1 MTPED
6 IISMAIDVINAEADA
21 VREQALRVGNEFVSA
36 VEILKEARG
45 KVVLTGM
52 GKSGIVCKKIAS
64 TLAST
69 GTPAFFLHP
78 SEAIHGDVGII
89 TRNDVVIA
97 LSNSGETVEILSL
110 LPVMRRM
117 GVKIIA
123 MVGNVSST
131 MSRYADVVLN
141 VGVERE
147 ACPLGMAPTAST
159 TAALAVGDAL
169 AVVLLKEKGFSLE
182 DFAVLHP
189 GGTLGKKLK
198 SVGDLMHRGDE
209 VPLTSP
215 ETDLTDVLFEI
226 SSKRL
231 GVAGVVDEGGNLIGV
246 ITDGDLRRAMAEGI
260 DVYSTKA
267 EDVMSTNPKEIRE
280 NDLAAGALSLMERN
294 RITSLFVFDENK
306 ENLVGVI
313 HIHDLLR
320 GNVT

>member
-1 MTPED
+1 MAPED
-6 IISMAIDVINAEADA
+6 IISMAVDVINAEADA

-36 VEILKEARG
+36 VGILKEASG

-78 SEAIHGDVGII
+78 AEAIHGDVGII

-97 LSNSGETVEILSL
+97 LSNSGETGEILSL

-123 MVGNVSST
+123 MVGNASST

-189 GGTLGKKLK
+189 GGTLGKRLS

-215 ETDLTDVLFEI
+215 ETDLTDVLYEI

-267 EDVMSTNPKEIRE
+267 KDVMSTNPKEIRE

-306 ENLVGVI
+306 ESLVGVI